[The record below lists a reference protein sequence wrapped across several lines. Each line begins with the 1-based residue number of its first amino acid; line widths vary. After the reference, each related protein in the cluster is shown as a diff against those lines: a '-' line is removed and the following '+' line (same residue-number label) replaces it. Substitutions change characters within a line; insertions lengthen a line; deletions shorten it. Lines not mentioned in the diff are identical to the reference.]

1 MIDDNIYKNPIQST
15 SNNTQS
21 KITPSQP
28 FHMFVKEE
36 ETTSSLDIMSV
47 QDNED
52 LQSVFDE
59 FIDIPNLVSDDEL
72 SEEDTVSTKTFGSH
86 WKRSGQST
94 PATVSSESRI
104 NRGSPQPLHKVEKS
118 SVHDQ
123 QIQHPQPIQP
133 KVTQQREP
141 LHINKAFILP
151 SQQLVTSVQTVPRK
165 IKRTTTASS
174 SSTTTTAITTT
185 TSTIS
190 TTTKST
196 TNKLSAEQF
205 KYEHT
210 QLMTIIVKYVATK
223 IYNSF
228 PPESPRSIK
237 PNEMPLDKFL
247 LLLTSRL
254 QLSLPLFI
262 KGIIY
267 LFRYMDIIYLLR
279 YLNQSNNFINYK
291 DMGFE
296 LKKLIVGCFKLTII
310 KERRIPNNKNK
321 YNFNWQQVTG
331 LSNQEI
337 NLIVKQIVG
346 RMNGKLRIKDVEL
359 IRMKSEIFRF
369 VKMVTK
375 EV

>member
-21 KITPSQP
+21 KMTPQT

-47 QDNED
+47 QNNED
-52 LQSVFDE
+52 LENVFDE

-94 PATVSSESRI
+94 PATVASEPRVSR
-104 NRGSPQPLHKVEKS
+104 RQGSPPQYNKSEQVKIQQPK
-118 SVHDQ
+118 
-123 QIQHPQPIQP
+123 PIQP
-133 KVTQQREP
+133 QAVQQQQQQQP
-141 LHINKAFILP
+141 LHINKAYILP
-151 SQQLVTSVQTVPRK
+151 SQQLASSVQTATRK
-165 IKRTTTASS
+165 IKT
-174 SSTTTTAITTT
+174 SSTTSTA
-185 TSTIS
+185 IS
-190 TTTKST
+190 TTTKATTKST
-196 TNKLSAEQF
+196 HLSPEQF
-205 KYEHT
+205 KYEQT
-210 QLMTIIVKYVATK
+210 QLMTIIVKYIATK

-254 QLSLPLFI
+254 QLTLPLFI

-310 KERRIPNNKNK
+310 KERRIPKNKNK
-321 YNFNWQQVTG
+321 YNYNWQHITG

-337 NLIVKQIVG
+337 NNIVKQIVG

-359 IRMKSEIFRF
+359 LRMKSEIFRF